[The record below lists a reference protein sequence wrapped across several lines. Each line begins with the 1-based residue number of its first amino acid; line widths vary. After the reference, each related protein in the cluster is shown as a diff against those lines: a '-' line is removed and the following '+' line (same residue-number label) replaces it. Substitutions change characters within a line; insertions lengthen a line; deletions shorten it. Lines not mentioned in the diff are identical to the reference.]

1 MKNDVVS
8 RRILA
13 CGIAV
18 AMIFASA
25 SLFMFSISPAV
36 ANDSSA
42 LPMEFSSA
50 GDMSGNI
57 MMDYTSVHVPSQ
69 DKTYYEC
76 MVWNTKTGE
85 SALYFYS
92 YTDKGFKK
100 YEDNVQ
106 LPSNPLD

>member
-1 MKNDVVS
+1 MKNDNFS

-13 CGIAV
+13 VGIAL
-18 AMIFASA
+18 SA
-25 SLFMFSISPAV
+25 VLLSGSLFMFSV
-36 ANDSSA
+36 QTANASDNENGINYLMPESQ
-42 LPMEFSSA
+42 
-50 GDMSGNI
+50 GRI

-76 MVWNTKTGE
+76 MVWDTQSGR

-92 YTDKGFKK
+92 YNDKKFKK

-106 LPSNPLD
+106 LPGSPLD